1 MGGPCRCAGVATET
15 SKRCGSSRSGLPPP
29 RHEAL
34 TATSTIDFTELRR
47 IPFRLFSFLPFRPGP
62 VSGTFQ
68 SPSTADVREFTA
80 ARTLYSNRLNAT
92 PVRRRMRE
100 YREPQR
106 IAFHAG
112 PDTLRTGFLAGHLRY
127 VARQNCAQ
135 RILRRGCR
143 SGSLAN
149 GDLSSCH
156 KLREPVQL
164 LRCAV
169 VET

>member
-47 IPFRLFSFLPFRPGP
+47 IPFRLFGFLPFRAGP

-112 PDTLRTGFLAGHLRY
+112 PDTLRTRFS
-127 VARQNCAQ
+127 
-135 RILRRGCR
+135 CR
-143 SGSLAN
+143 SPSLCSATELCPTDPAP
-149 GDLSSCH
+149 GLPQRVP
-156 KLREPVQL
+156 RERRLIL
-164 LRCAV
+164 LP
-169 VET
+169 